1 MSKLKTQKGIY
12 RDIGDSDYCIT
23 VEDITFYFSSKF
35 YLGNFTKAIEKETA
49 DFSKRMEKVY
59 NDKFNLKIDK
69 FALIRLYELIE
80 KRGFRVVI
88 NVEEVRCLNNVIFVS
103 EVLTVS

>member
-1 MSKLKTQKGIY
+1 MKTKKGIY
-12 RDIGDSDYCIT
+12 KDIADSDYCVT
-23 VEDITFYFSSKF
+23 VEGITFYFSSKF
-35 YLGNFTKAIEKETA
+35 YLGNFTKAVEKETA

-59 NDKFNLKIDK
+59 NDKFNLKMDK

-80 KRGFRVVI
+80 KRGFRLVI
-88 NVEEVRCLNNVIFVS
+88 SGEEVRCLDNVIFVS

>member
-1 MSKLKTQKGIY
+1 MRNLKTQKGIY
-12 RDIGDSDYCIT
+12 KDIANSDYCIT
-23 VEDITFYFSSKF
+23 VEGMTFYFSSQF
-35 YLGNFTKAIEKETA
+35 YLGNFTKAVEKETT

-59 NDKFNLKIDK
+59 NDKFNLKMDK

-88 NVEEVRCLNNVIFVS
+88 NGEEVRCLNNVIFVS
-103 EVLTVS
+103 EVQTVS

>member
-1 MSKLKTQKGIY
+1 MKTKKGIY
-12 RDIGDSDYCIT
+12 KNIGDSDYCVT
-23 VEDITFYFSSKF
+23 VEGITFYFSSRF
-35 YLGNFTKAIEKETA
+35 YLGNFTKAVEQEMT

-59 NDKFNLKIDK
+59 NDKFNLKMDK

-88 NVEEVRCLNNVIFVS
+88 NGEDVRCLNNVIFVS